1 MLSKSK
7 YCAFSQC
14 PKRLWLQTYHP
25 ELSEENAALDAR
37 METGNEVGDLA
48 MGLFGDFTEV
58 TVHKEDGRLDLS
70 KMIAHTQQLVAENHP
85 VICEASFSY
94 EGNYCAVDILRA
106 ENGGY
111 AIYEVKS
118 ATHEAEIYGIDIAD
132 RKSVV

>member
-25 ELSEENAALDAR
+25 ELSEDNTALDAR

-70 KMIAHTQQLVAENHP
+70 KMLDMTAPRLSEILNEKREPTYRQAQKIARTGQ
-85 VICEASFSY
+85 
-94 EGNYCAVDILRA
+94 R
-106 ENGGY
+106 
-111 AIYEVKS
+111 
-118 ATHEAEIYGIDIAD
+118 
-132 RKSVV
+132 

>member
-25 ELSEENAALDAR
+25 ELSEDNAALDAR

-58 TVHKEDGRLDLS
+58 TAHKEDGRLIFP
-70 KMIAHTQQLVAENHP
+70 K
-85 VICEASFSY
+85 
-94 EGNYCAVDILRA
+94 
-106 ENGGY
+106 
-111 AIYEVKS
+111 
-118 ATHEAEIYGIDIAD
+118 
-132 RKSVV
+132 